1 MDESEEWEMAE
12 YIACLAADLN
22 ALEDALF
29 GYRWPLAHDSSCVQ
43 ITRVVHPEHSQSL
56 QPCLACLQ
64 AELLLERLS
73 VQMPNDLS

>member
-1 MDESEEWEMAE
+1 MDESDEWEMAE
-12 YIACLAADLN
+12 YIASLTADLN

-29 GYRWPLAHDSSCVQ
+29 GYRWPLAHASCCVQ
-43 ITRVVHPEHSQSL
+43 ITRVVHPELSQSL

-64 AELLLERLS
+64 AELLLDRLS